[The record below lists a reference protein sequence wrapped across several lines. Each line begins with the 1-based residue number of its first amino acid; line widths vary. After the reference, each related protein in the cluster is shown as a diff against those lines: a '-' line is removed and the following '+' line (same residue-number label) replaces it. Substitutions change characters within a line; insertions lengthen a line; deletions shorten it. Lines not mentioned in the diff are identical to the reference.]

1 VRYEGPAP
9 RLVSA
14 FKDGGRPALAAAL
27 ADATTEWTPPPPR
40 GVTLVPIPLSPGRE
54 ARRGF
59 NQSALLA
66 RALSARW
73 RRPYLEAL
81 ERTGPE
87 RSQRGAGPEE
97 RRNHVRGAFCLRDG
111 VDLPENVCLVD
122 DVHTTGA
129 TLAAASH
136 ALWSGGVRKI
146 TARSFARALR
156 RE

>member
-1 VRYEGPAP
+1 
-9 RLVSA
+9 VSA
-14 FKDGGRPALAAAL
+14 FKDGGRPALAAVL
-27 ADATTEWTPPPPR
+27 AAAISEWTPPPAR
-40 GVTLVPIPLSPGRE
+40 GVTLVPIPLSPRRE

-73 RRPYLEAL
+73 GRPYLEAL

-87 RSQRGAGPEE
+87 RSQRGAGP
-97 RRNHVRGAFCLRDG
+97 RARANHVRGAFRLRDG
-111 VDLPENVCLVD
+111 VELPDSICVVD

-156 RE
+156 RG